1 MIIITDGDCLESKG
15 YERDRK
21 KRGDEINK
29 IALEAIWLF
38 LNLLKFNYNPTT
50 TTQGS
55 FFFLYFTCCT
65 APKISIHHSFFFLFQ
80 LVVGLRLIFFFMFAL
95 IDSRRWEKKKNRS
108 GGQLI
113 AFYLFFHLTFP
124 AVGIKIEM
132 RPIERRVTIATAT
145 STQSHRWRPY
155 ILLPN
160 QVKKTKQCTQIYKSA
175 SCFYDF
181 LNAAAHVCECA
192 RCRRLR
198 WWLPHY
204 IV

>member
-15 YERDRK
+15 YEKDRK

-95 IDSRRWEKKKNRS
+95 IDSRR
-108 GGQLI
+108 
-113 AFYLFFHLTFP
+113 
-124 AVGIKIEM
+124 
-132 RPIERRVTIATAT
+132 
-145 STQSHRWRPY
+145 
-155 ILLPN
+155 
-160 QVKKTKQCTQIYKSA
+160 
-175 SCFYDF
+175 
-181 LNAAAHVCECA
+181 
-192 RCRRLR
+192 
-198 WWLPHY
+198 
-204 IV
+204 